1 MLANIDINGTI
12 SKCLQQ
18 CQANIK
24 EIENFELTTDFK
36 NIPSSAS
43 LKCYLHCCFLSF
55 GVYQSP
61 NSTRLNLAQM
71 MDAVNGLAKDQQD
84 IYFRMTRG
92 CMKRVSHIKDPT
104 EFTYIMNV
112 CAKEND
118 NEVNYSIRGSS
129 DKFIFFISNIFDRL
143 FYFISLHFFIIKI
156 FSFLAFLRLLLMAWS
171 KKDLNTRNNG

>member
-1 MLANIDINGTI
+1 MANHDINDTI

-18 CQANIK
+18 CQANTK
-24 EIENFELTTDFK
+24 EIENFELSNDFK
-36 NIPSSAS
+36 NLPSSAS

-61 NSTRLNLAQM
+61 NSTRLNLAQL
-71 MDAVNGLAKDQQD
+71 MDSLNGLTKDQQD
-84 IYFRMTRG
+84 IFFRMSRG

-118 NEVNYSIRGSS
+118 NEVNFSMRRSS
-129 DKFIFFISNIFDRL
+129 GNFFFFIFSINGFISF
-143 FYFISLHFFIIKI
+143 H
-156 FSFLAFLRLLLMAWS
+156 
-171 KKDLNTRNNG
+171 